1 MEKDQ
6 FLIMETVP
14 KLLLNFTGHAGD
26 LGYVV
31 VNTHIK
37 PGNASMVPNQRHF
50 NSPQNIGEILSEE
63 LTNNISANGSLSN
76 VTDNVPGQSPLIS
89 IILVSLLFCIVGIVG
104 IVGNTSIILIIAT
117 DRKMRRSV
125 TNLYISNLAVAD
137 LLVMLFG
144 IPEIV
149 QFIMNRGWLLGEVM
163 CKVDRCVLVLSLYTS
178 VFTQVAVCVER

>member
-1 MEKDQ
+1 ME
-6 FLIMETVP
+6 LVP
-14 KLLLNFTGHAGD
+14 RLLLNFTGNKNRDFGYIVLNAAASNNANNSD
-26 LGYVV
+26 LHPFADLDYSRNMDFLDGFKMEGYI
-31 VNTHIK
+31 NYTT
-37 PGNASMVPNQRHF
+37 
-50 NSPQNIGEILSEE
+50 
-63 LTNNISANGSLSN
+63 TNPMLSN
-76 VTDNVPGQSPLIS
+76 VSETTTTIHTPLVS
-89 IILVSLLFCIVGIVG
+89 IVLVSLLFCIVGIIG

-149 QFIMNRGWLLGEVM
+149 QFIMNRGWILSQVM
-163 CKVDRCVLVLSLYTS
+163 CKVDRCVLVFSLYSS